1 MIESQSDDQI
11 IQPVSTFLSSCHYG
25 ASYLF
30 FSQSMHRKDYLNSSI
45 SIQSEFLRFV
55 VPIGLCCTR
64 IKYGQIEKKGFILHE
79 LVLFFMTSKAI
90 LIVFSAMVLSSLLT
104 LGQVLVNSSF
114 AQENMTGATNDT
126 GATTGGN
133 QTNQTGGGNQT
144 QQGPLEQ
151 LGEALGGMFGGGGNQ
166 SQ

>member
-1 MIESQSDDQI
+1 MGLVTFSSHKACIEKI
-11 IQPVSTFLSSCHYG
+11 ISTRVYPFNL
-25 ASYLF
+25 
-30 FSQSMHRKDYLNSSI
+30 D
-45 SIQSEFLRFV
+45 
-55 VPIGLCCTR
+55 
-64 IKYGQIEKKGFILHE
+64 GQIEKKDFILHE
-79 LVLFFMTSKAI
+79 LVSFFMTSKAI

-104 LGQVLVNSSF
+104 LGQVLVDSSF

-126 GATTGGN
+126 GAMMGGN
-133 QTNQTGGGNQT
+133 QTNQTGEGNQT